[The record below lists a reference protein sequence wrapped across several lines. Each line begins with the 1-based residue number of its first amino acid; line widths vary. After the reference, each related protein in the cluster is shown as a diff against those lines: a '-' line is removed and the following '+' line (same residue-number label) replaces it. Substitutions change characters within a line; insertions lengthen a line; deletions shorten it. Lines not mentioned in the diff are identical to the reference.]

1 MFASQSNRLAIFV
14 DRVPGWKLAANAVI
28 LTLGFAGLYFAMSSI
43 RPSDGLVLPEPPS
56 NAATSD
62 ELAHTESRSKV
73 TAQDALYFSIVTEAT
88 LGYGDIRP
96 VGFSRLL
103 ACTQVL
109 LGLVLAGLIVAKIT
123 SAHGSELR
131 VAAYQAGGNWIE
143 PCRMPDATIMVSFTT
158 IFLSGDILRYDGE
171 NFDVNATPIGFYRGE
186 LIDCEGA
193 LLRFRYSNRESS
205 TTYFVEGICS
215 LAFSGKPGSQVWTRY
230 HGTAHDLGTGQH
242 VPYEGFRASADEI
255 AVFNSTAMQERRGLI
270 QKYVEAC
277 KNKQPDG
284 G

>member
-1 MFASQSNRLAIFV
+1 M
-14 DRVPGWKLAANAVI
+14 
-28 LTLGFAGLYFAMSSI
+28 
-43 RPSDGLVLPEPPS
+43 LPE
-56 NAATSD
+56 TQ
-62 ELAHTESRSKV
+62 SKV
-73 TAQDALYFSIVTEAT
+73 TAQDALYFSIITEAT

-96 VGFSRLL
+96 VGLSRLL

-109 LGLVLAGLIVAKIT
+109 LGLVLAGLIIAKIT
-123 SAHGSELR
+123 SSHGSELR

-143 PCRMPDATIMVSFTT
+143 PCRMPDTTIMVSFTT

-171 NFDVNATPIGFYRGE
+171 NFDITAKPIGFFRGE

-215 LAFSGKPGSQVWTRY
+215 LAFSGRLGAQFWTKH

-242 VPYEGFRASADEI
+242 VPYEGFRASPEEI
-255 AVFNSTAMQERRGLI
+255 AVFNGTNLKGQAGIDS
-270 QKYVEAC
+270 KVH
-277 KNKQPDG
+277 
-284 G
+284 